1 LPSSLATARFFLAR
15 RLPPLSFRNI
25 SSALSPAS
33 LRLAKIRAAGA
44 YLLGQLSFSQ
54 CRACSCA
61 QTSFFSL
68 CVSPC
73 SPAAASSRAALDS
86 PAELSASSSLSLKLS
101 FALAPASSSLWRSAP
116 GYLRVA
122 TPKHLPMAD
131 HHRDATGGGG
141 GYDDLH
147 RGGGMHSVAQQQQQ
161 KRSASLPWLS
171 IQLIFSS
178 RDAPCPAM
186 AVRLLC
192 SVSWLADPLAMCPCA
207 GRVPCAPLTR
217 IPVPSH
223 GTPLQAA
230 RRPPSSPVRT
240 WPDFPAEPFPQ
251 PFLHPYLASM
261 ALPWISLLRSARHRK
276 PRCSLHA

>member
-1 LPSSLATARFFLAR
+1 MPLLPVRRGARHLAISVSRPPSTFPWWITTGTRQEVAGATTTSTVGAACTAWRSSSSR
-15 RLPPLSFRNI
+15 
-25 SSALSPAS
+25 SAL
-33 LRLAKIRAAGA
+33 LA
-44 YLLGQLSFSQ
+44 YHGQ
-54 CRACSCA
+54 
-61 QTSFFSL
+61 
-68 CVSPC
+68 
-73 SPAAASSRAALDS
+73 
-86 PAELSASSSLSLKLS
+86 
-101 FALAPASSSLWRSAP
+101 
-116 GYLRVA
+116 
-122 TPKHLPMAD
+122 
-131 HHRDATGGGG
+131 
-141 GYDDLH
+141 
-147 RGGGMHSVAQQQQQ
+147 QQQQQ

-230 RRPPSSPVRT
+230 RRPPSSPVLT

-276 PRCSLHA
+276 PRCSLRA